1 MAEQIIGIDFGTSN
15 SVMAWFNPETGKPQ
29 VIFNAEGEDKTPS
42 IVYYAPEGT
51 VVGRGAQ
58 AALTD
63 AEFFNDIERSQ
74 VLQSIF
80 CSVKRDLGRR
90 MLHSLPDGRQVS
102 PVEIASEIF
111 KKLKKD
117 AEDLFFHTSL
127 KKAVVTFPAAFCPTQ
142 KSAIEEAAHLAGF
155 EQVSLLEE
163 PLAAALGQL
172 SQGVDIGQGL
182 IVYDLGGGTFDLAY
196 VQRKND
202 GGFHSPL
209 PSLGLPRCGG
219 DDIDQQIYDL
229 LDEAARAGGL
239 SLYHADGSL
248 SRFALQECRKGKE
261 SLSSLTRSGITI
273 MIPEAHPDSKRYF
286 VKREELDS
294 LISPMLENTVKQTLE
309 MVRRVQQA
317 KLPLNQ
323 VVLIGGSTRSPIIPE
338 QLHKAL
344 PQEISLSKTMFADNA
359 VALGAAV
366 QIHMNR
372 PGGENKTVQPE
383 NIHQTKVKPAVET
396 KSEKEKTKN
405 NQSTQISGR
414 VWIVD
419 KKGQGDFN
427 TISEAVKAA
436 NSNDKIIVLSGT
448 YLEHVNINRT
458 IEISGDGNLGEVI
471 LEWKGSEFGV
481 YFSAVSGKLSNFVIH
496 NGVEI
501 ASGAF
506 VLENCDISNPSDS
519 CIFIRNGSDPTIRNN
534 RIHNGKKHGISIKN
548 HSLGIITGNDIYE
561 NRNYG
566 IGVYEGSNP
575 VIRKN
580 RIYGSKNDGVL
591 ICEGSKGIIEE
602 NDIFNNREEG
612 IRVMEESNPIIRK
625 NRIHN
630 GKSDGIYVVKNG
642 FGEISENEI
651 YSNKQDGIQVAA
663 GGNPTVSKN
672 IIRDN
677 NDHGISVL
685 LLGKGTYCENVF
697 SGNKEGTWDIY
708 PACYLF
714 VRRSGNIEK

>member
-1 MAEQIIGIDFGTSN
+1 MSEQIIGIDFGTSN

-29 VIFNAEGEDKTPS
+29 VIFNSEGEDKTPS
-42 IVYYAPEGT
+42 IVYYAPEG
-51 VVGRGAQ
+51 VIVGRGAQ

-63 AEFFNDIERSQ
+63 AEYFDETERCR
-74 VLQSIF
+74 VLQSVF

-90 MLHSLPDGRQVS
+90 MLHALPDGRQVS
-102 PVEIASEIF
+102 PVEITSEIF

-117 AEDLFFHTSL
+117 AEELFFHAPL
-127 KKAVVTFPAAFCPTQ
+127 KKAVVTYPAAFSPTQ
-142 KSAIEEAAHLAGF
+142 KSAIEEAARLAGF
-155 EQVSLLEE
+155 EKVALLEE
-163 PLAAALGQL
+163 PVAAALGQL

-196 VQRKND
+196 VQRKNES
-202 GGFHSPL
+202 GFHSPL

-229 LDEAARAGGL
+229 LDEAARSGGL
-239 SLYHADGSL
+239 SLYHVDGSL

-286 VKREELDS
+286 VKREELES
-294 LISPMLENTVKQTLE
+294 LMSPIVENTVKQTLE
-309 MVRRVQQA
+309 MVRRAQQA
-317 KLPLNQ
+317 KLPLGQ

-338 QLHKAL
+338 QLQKAL
-344 PQEISLSKTMFADNA
+344 PQGITLSKTMFADNA

-366 QIHMNR
+366 QIHQNHL
-372 PGGENKTVQPE
+372 GGENKTAQPE
-383 NIHQTKVKPAVET
+383 KIHPVKVKPTTEIKPV
-396 KSEKEKTKN
+396 KTN
-405 NQSTQISGR
+405 NDQTTQIGGR
-414 VWIVD
+414 GWVVD
-419 KKGQGDFN
+419 KKGQGDFK

-448 YLEHVNINRT
+448 YFEHVIINQS

-501 ASGAF
+501 ASGAL

-519 CIFIRNGSDPTIRNN
+519 CVFVRNGSDPTIRNN

-548 HSLGIITGNDIYE
+548 HSLGLITNNDIYE

-580 RIYGSKNDGVL
+580 RIYESKNDGVL

-612 IRVMEESNPIIRK
+612 IRIMEESNPIIRK

-630 GKSDGIYVVKNG
+630 GKADGIYVVKNG
-642 FGEISENEI
+642 LGEIYENEI
-651 YSNKQDGIQVAA
+651 YSNKQDGIQVTA